1 MRIKQM
7 IIQSNSSKMNNKIL
21 PICLQG
27 NYRDRLGEFSY
38 TSYGV
43 FGAESFKEK
52 DRNFDISEE

>member
-1 MRIKQM
+1 M
-7 IIQSNSSKMNNKIL
+7 IIQSNLSKMNNIIL
-21 PICLQG
+21 ATCLQG